1 MEEGGVGMVWWGA
14 GIRVGVEARSRAL
27 STAVCWAA
35 VVVRARIAALVP
47 WVSARV
53 AACVALRAVELAT
66 VGGGGGARELR
77 GWGGGRGVG
86 SGLMGL
92 ENWTP
97 RAIVL
102 VVTVRVSEV
111 GGRGDGE
118 GLPMWRRRVL
128 LRLRCWLVA
137 EAKVVI
143 AERKVAVS
151 AVRMEGM
158 RASVSS
164 AYCVAVRRMGGGMG
178 EGGMCSMGGR
188 CRCQGR
194 CASTSRSRLG
204 Q

>member
-1 MEEGGVGMVWWGA
+1 M

-27 STAVCWAA
+27 SAAVCWAA

-53 AACVALRAVELAT
+53 AACVALRAVELARAVRVST

-92 ENWTP
+92 ENGTP

-164 AYCVAVRRMGGGMG
+164 AYCVAVRRMGGRDG
-178 EGGMCSMGGR
+178 GGR
-188 CRCQGR
+188 DVFDGR
-194 CASTSRSRLG
+194 EMSMPRPLCFNQQVKAWAMKR
-204 Q
+204 